1 MLDVICRFGIEELL
15 VVANTRHGPGGHR
28 GRRARADEPMHDH
41 LADPDDARRFLADHD
56 IEPPAGPPDPA
67 TLEAL
72 GLLRAEVRT
81 LAGDSGASHPAGVRA
96 GPSAIAAIAAERST
110 TGGGPPVQP
119 RHVGQGPA
127 SIAVDRLFERYPLR
141 LVSDGRLV
149 PVAPSDDWRGL
160 VADLLPAVV
169 ELRREADRLR
179 MCGNPLCRFLFIDRS
194 RNASRVWCEM
204 AVCGNRVRGHRHR
217 LRQAAG

>member
-28 GRRARADEPMHDH
+28 GRRARAAEPMHDH
-41 LADPDDARRFLADHD
+41 LADPDDARRFLADHE
-56 IEPPAGPPDPA
+56 IESPPGPPDRP
-67 TLEAL
+67 TLDAL
-72 GLLRAEVRT
+72 RHLRTEVRT
-81 LAGDSGASHPAGVRA
+81 LAGDSGAAHPAGVRVA
-96 GPSAIAAIAAERST
+96 
-110 TGGGPPVQP
+110 PP
-119 RHVGQGPA
+119 PA
-127 SIAVDRLFERYPLR
+127 VPSIAVDRLFARYPLR
-141 LVSDGRLV
+141 LGPDGRLV
-149 PVAPSDDWRGL
+149 PVSGSDDWRGL